1 MVRDELINDYYN
13 WICGIVCETKAKQC
27 NFSKLLS
34 YLHSVQFDYIIGR
47 DGNRAEYGMDLR
59 YRFGYENKINQAAIA
74 DILDDRPC
82 SVLEMMVAL
91 SLRCEENIMNDID
104 VGNRTGYW
112 FWNMIK
118 SLGLYFMTN
127 EFFDEVEADNI
138 VNSFLNRRYFPN
150 GKGGLFTIPH
160 IEKDL
165 RNIEIWYQMMW
176 YLDYILDK

>member
-1 MVRDELINDYYN
+1 MVREVLINEYYD
-13 WICGIVCETKAKQC
+13 WICDIICETKPKQLKY
-27 NFSKLLS
+27 NKLLT
-34 YLHSVQFDYIIGR
+34 YLNTVDFDYIIGR
-47 DGNRAEYGMDLR
+47 DGNRAEDGMDLR
-59 YRFGYENKINQAAIA
+59 YRFGYENAIEQPAIA

-91 SLRCEENIMNDID
+91 SLRCEENIMSDID

-118 SLGLYFMTN
+118 SMGLYSMTD
-127 EFFDEVEADNI
+127 EYFDETEAGII
-138 VNSFLNRRYFPN
+138 VDRFLNRSYYPN

-165 RNIEIWYQMMW
+165 RNIEIWYQMLW